1 MRNGHRP
8 GGATVALT
16 AASLVA
22 AAPLRGATL
31 VLMTVLGGGLSC
43 AHTSPPETSPVSAT
57 SLHII
62 PRPASVAPG
71 AGRFV
76 LSENTRVHGRG
87 DFAPVAAMASQYL
100 RPATGYSLPVVDNDR
115 EARDAITI
123 RHDAS
128 LAGSLGSEGYRLLV
142 TPRSVVITAAAPEGA
157 FHGIQSLR
165 QLLPPQIF
173 REAVVSGV
181 PWVVPALVMEDTPRF
196 RWRGS
201 HLDVSRH
208 FMPMEFVKKF
218 IDLLALHKMN
228 SFHWHLTDD
237 QGWRIQ
243 IRKYP
248 RLTEVGAWRKQTL
261 IGNMRRNL
269 QNAEYDGK
277 PHGGFYTQD
286 DVREIV
292 AYAAARFINVVP
304 EIEMPG
310 HAQAVIAAYPQMGST
325 TDSVA
330 VREVWGV
337 SQHLLSPADSTINF
351 MKDVLSEVLELFP
364 SSFIHIGGDEAVKNE
379 WRASRIAQARM
390 AEKGLASEEELQSWF
405 IHQFDEFLSDRGRR
419 LVGWDEILEGGL
431 APNAVVMSWRGTN
444 GGLAAAR
451 DGHDVIMTPT
461 SHTYFDYL
469 QSRSPDE
476 PLAIGGFLPL
486 DTVYAYE
493 PVPADLEP
501 EFVKHILGAQAQL
514 WTEYMPN
521 PRHVEYMAFPR
532 LSALAEVVWTP
543 REQRDFADFS
553 RRLDRHLQRMDILDV
568 NYRRPR

>member
-1 MRNGHRP
+1 
-8 GGATVALT
+8 
-16 AASLVA
+16 
-22 AAPLRGATL
+22 
-31 VLMTVLGGGLSC
+31 
-43 AHTSPPETSPVSAT
+43 
-57 SLHII
+57 
-62 PRPASVAPG
+62 
-71 AGRFV
+71 
-76 LSENTRVHGRG
+76 
-87 DFAPVAAMASQYL
+87 
-100 RPATGYSLPVVDNDR
+100 
-115 EARDAITI
+115 
-123 RHDAS
+123 
-128 LAGSLGSEGYRLLV
+128 
-142 TPRSVVITAAAPEGA
+142 
-157 FHGIQSLR
+157 
-165 QLLPPQIF
+165 
-173 REAVVSGV
+173 
-181 PWVVPALVMEDTPRF
+181 
-196 RWRGS
+196 
-201 HLDVSRH
+201 
-208 FMPMEFVKKF
+208 MEFVKKF